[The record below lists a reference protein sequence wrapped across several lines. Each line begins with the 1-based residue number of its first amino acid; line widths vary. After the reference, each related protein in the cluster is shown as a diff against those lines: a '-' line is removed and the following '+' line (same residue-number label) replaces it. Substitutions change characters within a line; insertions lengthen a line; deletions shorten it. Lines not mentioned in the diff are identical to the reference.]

1 MRSTYSVSG
10 DNSKEMISSSHMH
23 NAPPRLLQNDSQLP
37 RLWNQSRNLLT
48 ENTFTENKAWMSNSL
63 RCSQGKKNKICNEH
77 IWIHLSIVIP
87 YYANSGCTQV
97 LDLKKL
103 FSHNLSLKE
112 EVNGENQCW
121 RGKRDSPNFRKKK
134 LLNS

>member
-10 DNSKEMISSSHMH
+10 DNSKEMISLSHMH
-23 NAPPRLLQNDSQLP
+23 NAPPCLLQNDSQLP

-63 RCSQGKKNKICNEH
+63 RCSQGKKNKICNEQ
-77 IWIHLSIVIP
+77 IWIHLSIVILN
-87 YYANSGCTQV
+87 YTNSGCTQV
-97 LDLKKL
+97 LDLKKV
-103 FSHNLSLKE
+103 SSRNLSLKE

-121 RGKRDSPNFRKKK
+121 GGKRDSLNFRNKKWLK
-134 LLNS
+134 S